1 MIRAL
6 ARALALGLASGVLWA
21 NAAQAAI
28 QRYAL
33 LVANNDGD
41 KGTVPLVFAHDDLDR
56 MRDVLEELG
65 GYEEDQ
71 IVALTGENRRDLLAA
86 FGAMRTDI
94 AEAQAAGDEVV
105 FLFYYSGH
113 ADDDRLQL
121 GTSELTYDELEA
133 MLDKSG
139 AEVRLAF
146 IDACQSGALTRAKG
160 GTRAP
165 SFVFD
170 VSERLG
176 AQGTVIITSSTGD
189 ESSQESDEIGGS
201 YFTHYLVSGLY
212 GAADRNRDE
221 VVTLAEAY
229 DYVYNETVL
238 RTSGT
243 RSGAQHPSV
252 GWDLGG
258 GGDLVLTDLDSSRAT
273 LIFPEGLV
281 GAFAVF
287 DVTRRAFVAEVD
299 LLRGS
304 PGDRRLAIRPGRY
317 QIQERF
323 PTHLRVSDVV
333 VRAGE
338 RVDVSGLAFESVEYE
353 DDVAKGTIDK
363 KLKRARLP
371 DSSFRLVSG
380 AFAPLNGDVL
390 NQYIPAMVMGGAS
403 WRLNWRDGRWLSVDL
418 MGGGASSTITI
429 PDLEPE
435 PVAVGSALVGAGAG
449 WSTAPRQWQ
458 AGVGI
463 RLDMLYIGRSF
474 TADLSLPDQQLT
486 ALSPGVEHWV
496 GWHPGKLEFD
506 LAWRVQAVPITFE
519 DRDRGFFMHQVLIA
533 GGYRF

>member
-1 MIRAL
+1 LIQAL
-6 ARALALGLASGVLWA
+6 TRVVVLGLVGALIWPSS
-21 NAAQAAI
+21 AQAAI
-28 QRYAL
+28 QRFAL
-33 LVANNDGD
+33 LVANNEGA
-41 KGTVPLVFAHDDLDR
+41 KGTQPLVFAHDDLAR
-56 MRDVLEELG
+56 MQGVLTELG
-65 GYEEDQ
+65 GYDDDRMVVVQ
-71 IVALTGENRRDLLAA
+71 GEQRRDLLQA
-86 FGAMRTDI
+86 FGVMRDDI
-94 AEAQAAGDEVV
+94 AQAQAAGDEAV

-121 GTSELTYDELEA
+121 GTTELTYDELEL

-139 AEVRLAF
+139 ADVRLAF

-176 AQGTVIITSSTGD
+176 SEGTVIITSSTGD

-201 YFTHYLVSGLY
+201 YFTHYLVSGLH
-212 GAADRNRDE
+212 GAADRNHDE

-243 RSGAQHPSV
+243 RSGVQHPTFE
-252 GWDLGG
+252 WDLAGE
-258 GGDLVLTDLDSSRAT
+258 GDLVLTDLDSSRAT
-273 LIFPEGLV
+273 LMFSADLA

-299 LLRGS
+299 LLRGGS
-304 PGDRRLAIRPGRY
+304 ADRRLAIRPGRY

-323 PTHLRVSDVV
+323 PTHLRVADVV
-333 VRAGE
+333 VRAGDK
-338 RVDVSGLAFESVEYE
+338 VDVGQLAFEAVEYE
-353 DDVAKGTIDK
+353 DDVAKGTIDRK
-363 KLKRARLP
+363 IQRARLP
-371 DSSFRLVSG
+371 DSSFRVVSG
-380 AFAPLNGDVL
+380 AFAPMNAEVM
-390 NQYIPAMVMGGAS
+390 NQYIPAMIMGGAS
-403 WRLNWRDGRWLSVDL
+403 WRLNWRDGRWLTVD
-418 MGGGASSTITI
+418 MVGGGASSTIQI
-429 PDLEPE
+429 EDLAAE
-435 PVAVGSALVGAGAG
+435 PVAVGSLLVGTGAG

-486 ALSPGVEHWV
+486 ALSPGVVHWV

-506 LAWRVQAVPITFE
+506 VEWRIQAVPIKFE
-519 DRDRGFFMHQVLIA
+519 DRDRGFFMHQVLFA
-533 GGYRF
+533 AGYRF